1 MGHKREQLTHW
12 YHLYALTTN
21 RCSAWKHRQVEKGNI
36 MKQSFLHL
44 LTAGAL
50 VINVGSAVAVDIGD
64 ENINSSNTV
73 HQKKQSE
80 FKQNQQQIIDLLQK
94 QRDVGSAQRVLR
106 KPLDNDNDRL
116 RDLEEEL
123 ADEQLKNSV
132 RENDRIHE

>member
-1 MGHKREQLTHW
+1 
-12 YHLYALTTN
+12 
-21 RCSAWKHRQVEKGNI
+21 